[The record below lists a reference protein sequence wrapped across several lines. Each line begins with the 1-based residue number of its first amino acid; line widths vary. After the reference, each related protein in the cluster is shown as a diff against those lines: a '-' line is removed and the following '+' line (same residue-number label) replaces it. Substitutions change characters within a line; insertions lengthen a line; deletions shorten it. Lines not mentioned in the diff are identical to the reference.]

1 MRMETLGNVITT
13 KVSESLST
21 ALESVVQDT
30 PGIGSTVEF
39 KSANAIVATS
49 EPTVGTVPPL
59 STDGSADDY
68 LSCAYTVDTN
78 VQNIEKMILLGSYR
92 IGNNAARHS
101 IIFKLPMPDSFFSDF
116 THPAYG
122 QSRYFHC
129 LRSGYNFKLLIAGA
143 FGAQGSII
151 LFYLPPVPRGV
162 LQILPHNMNQ
172 SGITHKLNNYFDP
185 DTILYGPH
193 VLMDVARNTE
203 VTLSLPYISY
213 KNYEHIYGDSRR
225 GYLVC
230 AVYSDVYLPQTSH
243 IDVSLYGELLDMDL
257 QVPRKV
263 LESGFLNQGRK
274 FRPRRTQP
282 RMPPVQKDTSTV
294 IINPGPGACNLAS
307 HDVIARTES
316 LSLAGETTGV
326 DFRTAGCAAAIPSL
340 RTILRR
346 WTHIAQT
353 SYAISSTAG
362 SRLWEENVVFNHGIF
377 RQLADKFL
385 SWRGS
390 LEFRVLVYSS
400 TLHRGKLALSW
411 YPMDVTGSQST
422 NYPYYRNAISMVFDV
437 TDASPVLVAPFSSE
451 SWRASTA
458 ATFGVLSLHA
468 LTPLSA
474 THSTV
479 AKTAVSVHVL
489 MRVGKDFQAFCP
501 RSGTVRFK
509 TLVDSTTS
517 TPSLFLSTS
526 VNDGNVDDSTSVD
539 NDNLDNQ
546 GNPDI
551 QMALEQRGES
561 GNDEDQF
568 DIDPTLAINFET
580 TFIPIQSVDHL
591 DFKYLFSRASYV
603 GRVAGSTGNTK
614 HRILNLAPPLKGIL
628 SLTRVAVYFTGE
640 LMITVSNISETSILV
655 SHSWYNSYHYSSV
668 DQYLTDGAIVIPPH
682 EIKQF
687 RVPYYAKNPLS
698 TLTDP
703 YAFGFLH
710 VYVDTDVGQA
720 DVFLSL
726 VNPNLFQLTPLP
738 LTTTA
743 AREISDYA
751 ISEVEEGVD
760 DLEDQGN
767 TCEELHLTVRRKQCI
782 ASVELHKSC
791 RLHYF
796 QPRCCKCQEWEYKE
810 FIGPEPI
817 CLGPY
822 KDVRAKFYCQCK
834 KGIHHFQCG
843 DHFGRQMCCG
853 CAHIYGWLDQAE
865 KDYFEKHVKPWR
877 SQEDLSKEGIE
888 PNPGPFQY
896 VACDL
901 TAPVFK
907 CQPHR
912 FCDFK
917 SQSHQ
922 NCPQHNSPDSIMCCL
937 CSARLR
943 ITDNRYKET
952 DAKWLS
958 RYGVEMNPG
967 PVLTSQEA
975 VAHFCATLLDPCDQ
989 KPEPMVRVSAKPKCW
1004 IMRFHFDCENHQHLA
1019 KEMCCLCAAGSRVTQ
1034 DLYAATNQDQ
1044 LSNQGIESN
1053 PGPTLVYKD
1062 RGMYKHY
1069 GVQVGDKIFHINTEN
1084 ILDAV
1089 ISGKANVMMEDNIMG
1104 WETVG
1109 DEYVTV
1115 AEKYLQAGSMPDF
1128 KFNVDQN
1135 CETWARHLLGD
1146 YGPTQGEILKHRLA
1160 QCVALGMLAQFAMS
1174 SQGLGSTVQG
1184 MMTKLTDLIFGNL
1197 ENQIVKL
1204 VIRAVVRILCYL
1216 ILYIHSPN
1224 LMTTGVLAALL
1235 VLDATSIT
1243 VDDPLKVMTKA
1254 LINGDFTEFCA
1265 AVLEKCDI
1273 VDADALADTIP
1284 TFTSFV
1290 DQSMEDEGPNP
1301 KPFNDWT
1308 TCAKNIQWW
1317 MEGIVKAFKWIKDKL
1332 FPSDLNSLA
1341 KWMEENEDNIATTI
1355 ALADEHLVL
1364 LKTDKEYATSSQ
1376 TKKKH
1381 VALCDT
1387 ISGMMLKMKDDPRL
1401 NPMISRLNILMG
1413 KLQSINFEPEAE
1425 WTHRPEPLGMWIN
1438 GAPGVGKSFLT
1449 NFITKRL
1456 KEKYGWNIYANA
1468 TGSNHMD
1475 GYTDQEVHVFDD
1487 FGQQREETDYT
1498 LMCNLIS
1505 SVPFIVPK
1513 AEVTAKGTTYKG
1525 RAVLVTTNRRDFS
1538 SVALF
1543 DAEALERRFPF
1554 KYQIRPKPKYELN
1567 GKLNVALAM
1576 RDGALLSGNAWER
1589 NLGIAGLD
1597 KWEPLDGDTLMEEI
1611 CTELMIRENIA
1622 KFMNQGNSDPLFAIL
1637 EQSKIDFDWQS
1648 LEEQVAMFTRR
1659 PPKGKIQKFKV
1670 WVSDSVAKIKSFV
1683 EKNRTWFLALGAIGS
1698 IISVCS
1704 FLIPR
1709 VSMFTQ
1715 SFYEGSTKVAKL
1727 SKNFK
1732 VAAAQHNAKF
1742 EDQGLMDMRHIC
1754 QRLVNLRG
1762 PKGTATGLALGGK
1775 TIITYGHEEFH
1786 SLEFVKD
1793 TQVNANLSPPV
1804 AVRISDEPT
1813 DLALYQ
1819 ADTPFQFKNAYH
1831 LIHDEDYRG
1840 KGYLIWKNQTEYMI
1854 LAVDNI
1860 RPAHPITTNQGTISS
1875 RVYMYNAKTGAGTCG
1890 GILVGL
1896 VNGNPKIL
1904 GIHTSGNGVTGAA
1917 NRLYSF
1923 FDQGQ
1928 VTKKISEDK
1937 PKYFQPRKS
1946 AYVPSPVH
1954 VYTDVG
1960 PPVLSKNDPR
1970 LEVEVDDITVRAAEK
1985 YIGNTFDP
1993 PPSIF
1998 EHAKARLAEN
2008 LSKVLEYKPPPLTYD
2023 EATSTEILDIDWT
2036 TSPGEKYKGKTKKEL
2051 VVSESFK
2058 TDVLTQLANP
2068 NTYFVTYLKDELR
2081 SNEKIRNGNTRAIE
2095 ACNFDY
2101 TVAFRM
2107 VMGHHYKNIMN
2118 DVEQLSEICVGINPY
2133 VYFDTIVDSLYDYN
2147 LCLDYKKFDGSLSP
2161 QVMEAAVEVFSW
2173 FASNP
2178 DLVKAIH
2185 RPTIYST
2192 NWVSNQVW
2200 TVEGG
2205 MCSGSPCT
2213 SILNSAVNILV
2224 ISTMMMSYGYDPKE
2238 LRLLTY
2244 GDDCV
2249 ISVPYKVDISDF
2261 KKRLKNYFG
2270 MTVTNFDKTEEFK
2283 WLSRGEISFL
2293 KRTPAILEGTTKLVG
2308 ALDLDSMREKIQ
2320 WTRSLNDFSSQLE
2333 SFQLELA
2340 LHGRG
2345 VYEKEIQELRKISP
2359 GSAWMP
2365 FDVALHR
2372 MKGIC
2377 DIL

>member
-1 MRMETLGNVITT
+1 MNKVETSITD
-13 KVSESLST
+13 VLST
-21 ALESVVQDT
+21 AVESIEESI
-30 PGIGSTVEF
+30 PGMGQTLNHQ
-39 KSANAIVATS
+39 SANAVMTT
-49 EPTVGTVPPL
+49 EDPTVTTAPMNA
-59 STDGSADDY
+59 TDGSADDY
-68 LSCAYTVDTN
+68 LSCAYRIDAGDDN
-78 VQNIEKMILLGSYR
+78 VQKMVLLKTGSLQTSTSTK
-92 IGNNAARHS
+92 IGTTAAKLHFPHCMFQDYTYPAAGQSHYFCYLRAGAHFKICINAAPGS
-101 IIFKLPMPDSFFSDF
+101 VGLLAMVYMPPGYE
-116 THPAYG
+116 H
-122 QSRYFHC
+122 YFHVNEQQADDRVD
-129 LRSGYNFKLLIAGA
+129 LKTVL
-143 FGAQGSII
+143 
-151 LFYLPPVPRGV
+151 YLPHVLIDVSKNSQMSLTVPY
-162 LQILPHNMNQ
+162 MNY
-172 SGITHKLNNYFDP
+172 KNYFDFRNTAVYGQLLLLYLTPYHPPQSGNNKVAYAIYGEFLDLDFQCPRFLPTAPTNLSDQGRKVYPRRKHPKKPKSSP
-185 DTILYGPH
+185 DVPH
-193 VLMDVARNTE
+193 VLIQPGYGTMNCSNAVAANRAESIALDNDNSAMDLRTSGCASVSHSLMDVLRKWTVVRRISWNSSAGVGVCINTIP
-203 VTLSLPYISY
+203 VDFDTGIWNCVKDCFAYF
-213 KNYEHIYGDSRR
+213 R
-225 GYLVC
+225 G
-230 AVYSDVYLPQTSH
+230 
-243 IDVSLYGELLDMDL
+243 G
-257 QVPRKV
+257 
-263 LESGFLNQGRK
+263 LEFK
-274 FRPRRTQP
+274 
-282 RMPPVQKDTSTV
+282 M
-294 IINPGPGACNLAS
+294 
-307 HDVIARTES
+307 VIA
-316 LSLAGETTGV
+316 
-326 DFRTAGCAAAIPSL
+326 
-340 RTILRR
+340 
-346 WTHIAQT
+346 
-353 SYAISSTAG
+353 SS
-362 SRLWEENVVFNHGIF
+362 VFHQGMI
-377 RQLADKFL
+377 Q
-385 SWRGS
+385 
-390 LEFRVLVYSS
+390 
-400 TLHRGKLALSW
+400 LSW
-411 YPMDVTGSQST
+411 YPGGSNSDP
-422 NYPYYRNAISMVFDV
+422 NLYHMRNAIYITQDV
-437 TDASPVLVAPFSSE
+437 RSSGPILLAPFTCT
-451 SWRASTA
+451 SWRRRFNGGYGNLHINVVNPLTYNNATTSHVYILLMMRA
-458 ATFGVLSLHA
+458 A
-468 LTPLSA
+468 
-474 THSTV
+474 
-479 AKTAVSVHVL
+479 
-489 MRVGKDFQAFCP
+489 KDFELMSPTYGALSF
-501 RSGTVRFK
+501 GTNSYSPSMPARLVEQVSQNEEEETM
-509 TLVDSTTS
+509 TLSDQGNDNNPWEEDEPTPFVNFETDKIATLSVNHTNLEACFGRMMYSISLTKPHGGNFVNTEIPIPLHGVQKLARCFAYMTGELIIGIVNRSTTS
-517 TPSLFLSTS
+517 ALMAHSYFEESVFNHWNQVFTTGALVIPPGENKVFKVPYYAETPF
-526 VNDGNVDDSTSVD
+526 
-539 NDNLDNQ
+539 
-546 GNPDI
+546 
-551 QMALEQRGES
+551 
-561 GNDEDQF
+561 
-568 DIDPTLAINFET
+568 
-580 TFIPIQSVDHL
+580 
-591 DFKYLFSRASYV
+591 
-603 GRVAGSTGNTK
+603 RVTAAANACGMLHG
-614 HRILNLAPPLKGIL
+614 
-628 SLTRVAVYFTGE
+628 
-640 LMITVSNISETSILV
+640 
-655 SHSWYNSYHYSSV
+655 
-668 DQYLTDGAIVIPPH
+668 YLTDGQLDVLISLRNV
-682 EIKQF
+682 QF
-687 RVPYYAKNPLS
+687 LVPICMPLCAGRVN
-698 TLTDP
+698 TLT
-703 YAFGFLH
+703 
-710 VYVDTDVGQA
+710 
-720 DVFLSL
+720 
-726 VNPNLFQLTPLP
+726 NLPFPP
-738 LTTTA
+738 CA
-743 AREISDYA
+743 
-751 ISEVEEGVD
+751 
-760 DLEDQGN
+760 LENQGN
-767 TCEELHLTVRRKQCI
+767 GCEEMKITMRRKHCI
-782 ASVELHKSC
+782 GSVEVHKSC

-796 QPRCCKCQEWEYKE
+796 QPRCCKCQEWDYKD

-822 KDVRAKFYCQCK
+822 KDVRPKFYCQCK
-834 KGIHHFQCG
+834 KGIYHFQC
-843 DHFGRQMCCG
+843 DEHFGRQMCCG
-853 CAHIYGWLDQAE
+853 CAHIYGWLDQTE
-865 KDYFEKHVKPWR
+865 RDFFEKHGKPWK

-912 FCDFK
+912 FCDHK

-922 NCPQHNSPDSIMCCL
+922 NCPQHHSPDSFMCCL

-975 VAHFCATLLDPCDQ
+975 VAHFCATLLDPCQ
-989 KPEPMVRVSAKPKCW
+989 QRPEVMVRVSAKPKCW
-1004 IMRFHFDCENHQHLA
+1004 TMRFHFDCENHQHLA

-1062 RGMYKHY
+1062 RGLYKHY
-1069 GVQVGDKIFHINTEN
+1069 GVQIGDKIFHINTEN

-1089 ISGKANVMMEDNIMG
+1089 ISGKANVIMEDNIMG

-1115 AEKYLQAGSMPDF
+1115 AERYLQAGSMPDF

-1135 CETWARHLLGD
+1135 CETWAKHLLGD

-1265 AVLEKCDI
+1265 AVLEKCDT

-1290 DQSMEDEGPNP
+1290 DQGMEDEGPNP

-1317 MEGIVKAFKWIKDKL
+1317 MDGVIKAFRWIKEKL

-1401 NPMISRLNILMG
+1401 NSMISRLNILMG

-1648 LEEQVAMFTRR
+1648 LEEQAAMFTRR

-1793 TQVNANLSPPV
+1793 TQVNANLSPPI

-1819 ADTPFQFKNAYH
+1819 ADTSFQFKNAFH
-1831 LIHDEDYRG
+1831 LIHDDDYRG

-1928 VTKKISEDK
+1928 VTKRISEDK

-1954 VYTDVG
+1954 VHTDVG

-2023 EATSTEILDIDWT
+2023 EATSSEILDIDWT
-2036 TSPGEKYKGKTKKEL
+2036 TSPGEKYKGKTKREL
-2051 VVSESFK
+2051 VASDSFK
-2058 TDVLTQLANP
+2058 TDVLAQLANP

-2081 SNEKIRNGNTRAIE
+2081 SNEKIKNGNTRAIE

-2173 FASNP
+2173 FANNP

-2244 GDDCV
+2244 GDDLYL
-2249 ISVPYKVDISDF
+2249 IHI
-2261 KKRLKNYFG
+2261 
-2270 MTVTNFDKTEEFK
+2270 
-2283 WLSRGEISFL
+2283 
-2293 KRTPAILEGTTKLVG
+2293 
-2308 ALDLDSMREKIQ
+2308 
-2320 WTRSLNDFSSQLE
+2320 
-2333 SFQLELA
+2333 
-2340 LHGRG
+2340 
-2345 VYEKEIQELRKISP
+2345 
-2359 GSAWMP
+2359 
-2365 FDVALHR
+2365 
-2372 MKGIC
+2372 
-2377 DIL
+2377 